1 MFLASLPASET
12 AEKMAQHASE
22 AAHGAAEAA
31 HHAAASGH
39 EGGVPHAVNWVNL
52 WAHSIHNP
60 ELSAWLL
67 KWESAIFA
75 GMVVL
80 IISVFCILASGRAK
94 LIPGRAQAMVELIV
108 EGLDNLTCN
117 VMGPKGRAYSPYIG
131 ALFLYILVNNWL
143 GLVPL
148 QNSATA
154 FLTTTAPLALCTF
167 FYTQFTGI
175 AKNGIFGYFFH
186 LMGSPKSVPEW
197 ALVPLM
203 MPLHVMGEFI
213 KPMSLMFRLYGNV
226 MAGHI
231 LVAVFLQ
238 LGLGLLKPLHIPVG
252 VPLHLPFL
260 FMEIMVG
267 AIQALVFSLL
277 SAVYIAMMLPHD
289 HHEHEE
295 HHGAHPAK
303 AHAH

>member
-1 MFLASLPASET
+1 MFFAALPASET
-12 AEKMAQHASE
+12 AEKLAHHAAE

-31 HHAAASGH
+31 HHAEAAH
-39 EGGVPHAVNWVNL
+39 EGGVPHAVNWVYL
-52 WAHSIHNP
+52 WAHSTSNP
-60 ELSAWLL
+60 ELAAWLT
-67 KWESAIFA
+67 KWEPAIFA

-94 LIPGRAQAMVELIV
+94 LIPGRAQALVELVV

-167 FYTQFTGI
+167 FYTQYVGI
-175 AKNGIFGYFFH
+175 SKNGIFGYFFH

-238 LGLGLLKPLHIPVG
+238 LGLGLLKPLNIPVG

-260 FMEIMVG
+260 FMEILVG